1 MFRKRKP
8 KPQARQAA
16 KPAVK
21 LTAAEKREISR
32 ILETARGD
40 GKVHSAQDTL
50 PFHQMYPDGLC
61 KLDDHT
67 WSKCIEFE
75 DVNYQLAKPDDQTA
89 IFEALCDMYNAH
101 DASIGMQLS
110 LVSRRMNR
118 EDFVKR
124 IEIAAQGDHFDHM
137 ASIIKR
143 KKNYSVVYNYVD
155 ENGETKQKW
164 ETWHTHKEALKR
176 KAEIENQQHTGTF
189 LPPSNQTITEFLYDF
204 VSLYGEKK
212 WGVSMY
218 DSQTALI
225 ANYINP
231 IIGDMEVQAVTPRAV
246 DGYIQTLQKTK
257 SVSTK
262 TRKAVTTY
270 VSDKTIEK
278 IIKLLRCAF
287 KQAVRWEIIA
297 RNPFD
302 NVILPKTE
310 YAKRDIWTADMIR
323 LALDKCTDS
332 KLYVAMNLS
341 FACSLRMGEI
351 LGLTWENV
359 HISDEDIAADNAY
372 VYIDKELTRASKRAI
387 ETLGEK
393 DIYYIF
399 TPLMPNTSTRI
410 ILKKPKTDSSIRKV
424 WLPKTLAY
432 ILREWKK
439 SQDELKGFLGDEY
452 QDFDLV
458 VALPNGRPCEDRI
471 ILKEFAKLREDAGLP
486 KVVFHSLRHSST
498 TYKLK
503 LNHGDLKATQGD
515 TGHAEIDMI
524 TSIYAH
530 ILDEDRKVNAQKF
543 ETAFYAKPDLRN
555 VRPPEEPAKSEPATL
570 DLESLV
576 EQLQKSPELAS
587 ALAALIAAQ
596 APAK

>member
-1 MFRKRKP
+1 
-8 KPQARQAA
+8 
-16 KPAVK
+16 
-21 LTAAEKREISR
+21 
-32 ILETARGD
+32 
-40 GKVHSAQDTL
+40 
-50 PFHQMYPDGLC
+50 
-61 KLDDHT
+61 
-67 WSKCIEFE
+67 
-75 DVNYQLAKPDDQTA
+75 
-89 IFEALCDMYNAH
+89 
-101 DASIGMQLS
+101 
-110 LVSRRMNR
+110 
-118 EDFVKR
+118 
-124 IEIAAQGDHFDHM
+124 M

-143 KKNYSVVYNYVD
+143 KKNYSVIYNYVD

-164 ETWHTHKEALKR
+164 ETWGTHKEALKR

-189 LPPSNQTITEFLYDF
+189 LPPSNQKISDFLYDF

-218 DSQTALI
+218 DSQNSLI
-225 ANYINP
+225 NNYINP
-231 IIGDMEVQAVTPRAV
+231 IIGDMEVQAVTPRVV
-246 DGYIQTLQKTK
+246 DGYVQTLQKTA

-262 TRKAVTTY
+262 TRKATTTY
-270 VSDKTIEK
+270 VSNQTIEK

-287 KQAVRWEIIA
+287 KQAVRWEIIG

-302 NVILPKTE
+302 NVVLPKTE
-310 YAKRDIWTADMIR
+310 YKKRDIWDAEMIR
-323 LALDKCTDS
+323 TALDKCTDS

-351 LGLTWENV
+351 LGLTWDNV
-359 HISDEDIAADNAY
+359 HISEDEIAADNAY

-393 DIYYIF
+393 DIYHIF
-399 TPLMPNTSTRI
+399 TPLLPNTSTRI

-432 ILREWKK
+432 ILCEWKK
-439 SQDELKGFLGDEY
+439 AQDEIRNFLGDEY
-452 QDFDLV
+452 QDYNLV
-458 VALPNGRPCEDRI
+458 ISLPNGRPCEDRV

-524 TSIYAH
+524 TSVYAH

-543 ETAFYAKPDLRN
+543 ETAFYSNPDLHD
-555 VRPPEEPAKSEPATL
+555 VRPPAEPKEAAPATL
-570 DLESLV
+570 DLASLV

-596 APAK
+596 GTAAKTEKSN